1 MDLFDRCLPHLQEP
15 HRAYHNLTHI
25 QEMLQLMKEAHIKEH
40 EIEFA
45 IWGHDLVYDP
55 KRSDNEEK
63 SAALF
68 TSWMREMN
76 YPSNIIHQVE
86 RLILVTK
93 HGDEP
98 QYPIEA
104 NMLDLD
110 LAILGQPRARFLEY
124 NDQIRQE
131 YQHVPKL
138 VYALK
143 RKQVLMGFYSRKRIY
158 ITDYFFD
165 RFEKQARENLWHA
178 ISRLF

>member
-1 MDLFDRCLPHLQEP
+1 MELFDRCLPHLNEP

-25 QEMLQLMKEAHIKEH
+25 QEMLALMKEARITEH

-55 KRSDNEEK
+55 KRNDNEEK
-63 SAALF
+63 SAELF
-68 TSWMREMN
+68 TSWMRELE

-104 NMLDLD
+104 HMLDLD
-110 LAILGQPRARFLEY
+110 LSIFGQPRERFLEY

-131 YQHVPKL
+131 YSYVPKL
-138 VYALK
+138 VYAVK
-143 RKQVLMGFYSRKRIY
+143 RKQVLLSFYSRKRIY

-165 RFEKQARENLWHA
+165 RFEKQARDNLWYA
-178 ISRLF
+178 ITRLF